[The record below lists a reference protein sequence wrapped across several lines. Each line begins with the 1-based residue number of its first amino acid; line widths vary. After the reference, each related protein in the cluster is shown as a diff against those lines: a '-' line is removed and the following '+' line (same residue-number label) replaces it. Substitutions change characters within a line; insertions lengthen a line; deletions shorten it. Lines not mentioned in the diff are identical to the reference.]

1 MAAGF
6 IHTIKS
12 IRIKNIL
19 DSDLKKNK
27 QNKAKTKQ
35 KQNKTKTKQNKNT
48 KSKTNEKTNKQT
60 NKKTNKQTIN
70 FLCILYHCLDINYEK
85 IFPILEF

>member
-19 DSDLKKNK
+19 DSDLKK
-27 QNKAKTKQ
+27 T
-35 KQNKTKTKQNKNT
+35 KQNKTKQKAKQMKTKTKNKT
-48 KSKTNEKTNKQT
+48 KTT
-60 NKKTNKQTIN
+60 N
-70 FLCILYHCLDINYEK
+70 FLCILYHCLDINSEK
-85 IFPILEF
+85 IFPTLEI